1 MRLCVP
7 VHLCVPV
14 LSRES
19 FPRASPSRGHRRLPE
34 GSLAV
39 SVPNQSP
46 HLPSTPVSHSLE
58 RLRVP
63 TACLRGFEIICHSA
77 CLLSLPINLITCGR
91 GGPGGHFCAL
101 LCLLQASIFLTPGS
115 RTLPGL
121 SCLAPSPALMDVS
134 GWMPPFHLHP
144 YGSSSLTH
152 PHPSCGPDLRAEPP
166 EHPLQLR
173 RECVSYQ
180 AQGASRWAISPPPL
194 ASWEQH
200 PWTCCLQEKPSP

>member
-1 MRLCVP
+1 MHGSHAQRLSCLNP
-7 VHLCVPV
+7 QAPCASASPSV

-121 SCLAPSPALMDVS
+121 SCLAPSSALMDVS

-144 YGSSSLTH
+144 
-152 PHPSCGPDLRAEPP
+152 
-166 EHPLQLR
+166 
-173 RECVSYQ
+173 
-180 AQGASRWAISPPPL
+180 SPTPTP
-194 ASWEQH
+194 AVD
-200 PWTCCLQEKPSP
+200 PT